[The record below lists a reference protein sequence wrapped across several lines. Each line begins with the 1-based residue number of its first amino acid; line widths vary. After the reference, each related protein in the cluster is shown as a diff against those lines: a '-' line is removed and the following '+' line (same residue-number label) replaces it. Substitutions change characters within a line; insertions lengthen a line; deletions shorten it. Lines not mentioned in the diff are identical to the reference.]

1 MMDETVLLP
10 VYSGT
15 TYCVH
20 VNSRRMWI
28 TSETELKQQ
37 SDADLLFLYTVS
49 KNDPCTCE
57 LGLTDRISGA
67 SEPTSE

>member
-1 MMDETVLLP
+1 MEKDETVLLP

-37 SDADLLFLYTVS
+37 SDADLLFFYNFIQ
-49 KNDPCTCE
+49 K
-57 LGLTDRISGA
+57 
-67 SEPTSE
+67 

>member
-1 MMDETVLLP
+1 MEKDKTALLP

-15 TYCVH
+15 TY
-20 VNSRRMWI
+20 VNGRRMWV

-37 SDADLLFLYTVS
+37 SDADLLFFLYTVS